1 MPDISISQRALSIDV
16 ATLRDELADDISQYR
31 SEPAPELAAAPI
43 LVLLS
48 GLPGTGKSYFAQEL
62 SRRLP
67 FVIVGSDRM
76 RKALLPNPKY
86 DRREH
91 ARVFAACHQ
100 VIEEL
105 LQEGYRVVFDATNL
119 NDKIRSGVYDIAKR
133 TNSPLCLV
141 WFTAP
146 PEIIRSR
153 LNDRSSGLRSDSH
166 SDADWQIYC
175 RLRPGMEPIQGPHLK
190 VDSSQSISAA
200 LDQVLRMVNP
210 PAGTT
215 ML

>member
-1 MPDISISQRALSIDV
+1 MGDNNVSQPPLSVDV
-16 ATLRDELADDISQYR
+16 ATLRRALADDIHQYPL
-31 SEPAPELAAAPI
+31 EPVSGPAAAPF

-67 FVIVGSDRM
+67 FLIVGSDRM
-76 RKALLPNPKY
+76 RKALVPDPKY
-86 DRREH
+86 DRPEH
-91 ARVFAACHQ
+91 ARVFAASHQ
-100 VIEEL
+100 FIEDL

-119 NDKIRSGVYDIAKR
+119 NENIRRGAYEVAQR
-133 TNSPLCLV
+133 ANSPMCLV

-146 PEIIRSR
+146 QAIVRRR
-153 LNDRSSGLRSDSH
+153 LNDRSSGLKSDSH

-175 RLRPGMEPIQGPHLK
+175 RLRPGAEPIKRPHLK

-200 LDQVLRMVNP
+200 LDQVLRQCT
-210 PAGTT
+210 GI
-215 ML
+215 LCE

>member
-1 MPDISISQRALSIDV
+1 MPEFSISQRALSIDV

-62 SRRLP
+62 SRRLS

-76 RKALLPNPKY
+76 RKTLLPNPKY

-100 VIEEL
+100 FIEEL
-105 LQEGYRVVFDATNL
+105 LREGYRVVFDATNL
-119 NDKIRSGVYDIAKR
+119 NDKIRSGIYDIAKR
-133 TNSPLCLV
+133 TKSPLCLV

-166 SDADWQIYC
+166 SDAGWQIYC

-210 PAGTT
+210 PAGAT

>member
-1 MPDISISQRALSIDV
+1 MPEFSISQRALSIDV
-16 ATLRDELADDISQYR
+16 ATLRNELADDISQYR

-76 RKALLPNPKY
+76 RKALLPNPNY

-91 ARVFAACHQ
+91 ARVFAACHR

-105 LQEGYRVVFDATNL
+105 LREGYRVIFDATNL

-133 TNSPLCLV
+133 TNSPLGLV